1 MGTNEI
7 SEKEK
12 EEVAGI
18 FGEENAAQAVELR
31 MNEIYGPTPGAV
43 VDSDVEGEEF
53 EPSTPE
59 PNNANFDPQEEELK
73 GGYTKEERIAYAE
86 RLKAMGR
93 AVAKKNHNALY
104 NAILNNK
111 LPAFHVPSGKD
122 GVKIP
127 AVISFAS
134 GKAYQGLNQL
144 IGQKY
149 VRDLGFKT
157 DQNGNYAVLT
167 MPQAGG
173 VGNLKRGRSTP
184 RYSFT
189 TLNNGKQLDK
199 KTGELVPR
207 TYSDGEEVK
216 PYHQLYTVY
225 SFGDVK
231 DIKKALTVPEEQ
243 RTKLSPHAKVEID
256 ATNPKD
262 GKEYLAKYLAATQ
275 NGFKFKTTPEV
286 QESMRQQVLK
296 DLTPYF
302 QKDEDWNIGKYIHE
316 RSVESKDIVRAAYRE
331 RGKGIG
337 VEREAL
343 KKQSQAQNKSLARD
357 AMEM

>member
-18 FGEENAAQAVELR
+18 FGEETAAQAVESK
-31 MNEIYGPTPGAV
+31 MNETYGPIPGAD

-53 EPSTPE
+53 ESGTPE
-59 PNNANFDPQEEELK
+59 TNNANFDSQEEELK
-73 GGYTKEERIAYAE
+73 GGHTKEERIAYAE
-86 RLKAMGR
+86 RIKAMSR

-104 NAILNNK
+104 NALLNNK

-149 VRDLGFKT
+149 VRDMDFKT
-157 DQNGNYAVLT
+157 DKNGNYPVLT

-173 VGNLKRGRSTP
+173 AGNLKRGRSTP

-189 TLNNGKQLDK
+189 TLNNGKRFDK
-199 KTGELVPR
+199 ETKTFVAR
-207 TYSDGEEVK
+207 TYANGEEVK

-231 DIKKALTVPEEQ
+231 DIRKALTVPEEQ
-243 RTKLSPHAKVEID
+243 RTKLSESKIEID

-296 DLTPYF
+296 DLGPYF
-302 QKDEDWNIGKYIHE
+302 QNGEDWNIGKYIHE
-316 RSVESKDIVRAAYRE
+316 RSVESKGIVEDAYRE
-331 RGKGIG
+331 RGKAIEAQRAA
-337 VEREAL
+337 ER
-343 KKQSQAQNKSLARD
+343 KQSQAHNKSLARD